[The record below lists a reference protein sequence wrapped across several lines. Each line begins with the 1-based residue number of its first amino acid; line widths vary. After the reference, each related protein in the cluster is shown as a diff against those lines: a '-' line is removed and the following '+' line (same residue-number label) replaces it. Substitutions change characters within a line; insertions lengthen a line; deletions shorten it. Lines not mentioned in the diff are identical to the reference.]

1 MGLNYISLQ
10 KAIVALENGIN
21 IYYTKKEQDT
31 EVDEMEIIQSGII
44 QNFEVCYEI
53 SWNLMKK
60 KLEENIGRT
69 EVDGVSRK
77 ELFRIAAQ
85 NKLIDDIEKWFVFHE
100 ARNMTSHDYDGIK
113 AQEVLGIAI
122 EFLPYAK
129 KLMERLEAN
138 DSN

>member
-10 KAIVALENGIN
+10 KAIVALEKGIM
-21 IYYTKKEQDT
+21 IYQTKKEQDIKG
-31 EVDEMEIIQSGII
+31 DEMEIIQSGII

-53 SWNLMKK
+53 SWKLMKK

-77 ELFRIAAQ
+77 ELFRIAAR
-85 NKLIDDIEKWFVFHE
+85 NKLIDDVEKWFVFHE

-113 AQEVLGIAI
+113 ADEVFRNSNGILTI
-122 EFLPYAK
+122 CQK
-129 KLMERLEAN
+129 INGKVRRK
-138 DSN
+138 

>member
-53 SWNLMKK
+53 SWKLMKK

-85 NKLIDDIEKWFVFHE
+85 NKLIDDIEKWFVFHDVIPSSLST
-100 ARNMTSHDYDGIK
+100 ALDIVTVLTGSSSGSGGI
-113 AQEVLGIAI
+113 
-122 EFLPYAK
+122 
-129 KLMERLEAN
+129 RL
-138 DSN
+138 SL